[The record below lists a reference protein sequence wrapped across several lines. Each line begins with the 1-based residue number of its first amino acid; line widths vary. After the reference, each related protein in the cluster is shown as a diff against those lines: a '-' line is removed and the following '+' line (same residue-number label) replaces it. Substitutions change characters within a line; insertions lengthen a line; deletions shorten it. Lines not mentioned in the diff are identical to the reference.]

1 MTVRPR
7 RATGLGA
14 FKRAVKLVLGA
25 YLRLWHGFEV
35 RGLDLVPPSGPALA
49 VSNHAS
55 LLDVPAMMVADP
67 YPDSVIVVK
76 ASLFKIPLLAQVL
89 RAWGAIPVERQ
100 GRDLSGVR
108 AILGALRAGRVVA
121 LAAEGRRSRSGG
133 HLEPINPVLAR
144 MAVSAGVPVIPV
156 GLGGSYAAL
165 PPGALFPRRRKIVL
179 RIGEPFRLP
188 RGTGDEEASREIRS
202 RIAALLPPDQQPLD
216 SDSPAEVRSEL
227 A

>member
-1 MTVRPR
+1 
-7 RATGLGA
+7 
-14 FKRAVKLVLGA
+14 
-25 YLRLWHGFEV
+25 
-35 RGLDLVPPSGPALA
+35 
-49 VSNHAS
+49 
-55 LLDVPAMMVADP
+55 
-67 YPDSVIVVK
+67 
-76 ASLFKIPLLAQVL
+76 
-89 RAWGAIPVERQ
+89 
-100 GRDLSGVR
+100 
-108 AILGALRAGRVVA
+108 
-121 LAAEGRRSRSGG
+121 
-133 HLEPINPVLAR
+133 